1 MRPAWWAGLALL
13 LSSCAYAQSAEDLK
27 RELREKEAEIQRL
40 RERLRVLEQGADKPA
55 AASSPAPAAKP
66 AAAAAAATA
75 AADQDE
81 ARRGLERALVRE
93 GGLLLAPGSFEIE
106 PTFIYAHSSGSGLRR
121 DIYAP
126 GLTFRAGLPGRWQ
139 LDAELPY
146 VFESVGQGGAS
157 RRASGIGDFTLGL
170 SHQLLLERGSVPAV
184 IGGIAYRADTGRN
197 TAFESAAPVELG
209 SGFDAVLATV
219 TAVKRLAPLVVFGSY
234 TYTHQFAETRAG
246 LSVDPGA
253 THDLRLG
260 TILAASPSSSLRAVF
275 QQTFFD
281 STKLGGVA
289 VPGTSDQAALIELG
303 GTFVIN
309 GTTALDVAIGAG
321 LTRAAPDYRIS
332 IGLPMRF

>member
-13 LSSCAYAQSAEDLK
+13 LSSCAYAQSAEELK
-27 RELREKEAEIQRL
+27 RELREKEAEVERL
-40 RERLRVLEQGADKPA
+40 RERLRVLEQRADKPVSA
-55 AASSPAPAAKP
+55 ATPAP
-66 AAAAAAATA
+66 AAATA
-75 AADQDE
+75 AADADE

-93 GGLLLAPGSFEIE
+93 GGLLLAPGELEIE
-106 PTFIYAHSSGSGLRR
+106 PNFVYSHSSGSGFRR
-121 DIYAP
+121 DTYSP
-126 GLTFRAGLPGRWQ
+126 GLAVRVGLHRRWQ

-146 VFESVGQGGAS
+146 VFENVGQGGAS
-157 RRASGIGDFTLGL
+157 RHASGIGDFTLGL
-170 SHQLLLERGSVPAV
+170 SHQLLEERGSVPAV
-184 IGGIAYRADTGRN
+184 TGSIAYRADTGRN
-197 TAFESAAPVELG
+197 TVFESAAPVELG

-260 TILAASPSSSLRAVF
+260 TILAASPESSLRAVF

-289 VPGTSDQAALIELG
+289 VPGTSDHAALLELG
-303 GTFVIN
+303 GTFLIR

-332 IGLPMRF
+332 IALPMRF

>member
-55 AASSPAPAAKP
+55 AASTPAPAAKP
-66 AAAAAAATA
+66 AAAAATA

>member
-27 RELREKEAEIQRL
+27 RELREKEAEVERL
-40 RERLRVLEQGADKPA
+40 RERLRVLEQRADKPVSA
-55 AASSPAPAAKP
+55 ATPAP
-66 AAAAAAATA
+66 AAATA
-75 AADQDE
+75 AADADE

-93 GGLLLAPGSFEIE
+93 GGLLLAPGELEIE
-106 PTFIYAHSSGSGLRR
+106 PNFVYSHSSGSGFRR
-121 DIYAP
+121 DTYSP
-126 GLTFRAGLPGRWQ
+126 GLAVRVGLHRRWQ

-146 VFESVGQGGAS
+146 VFENVGQGGAS
-157 RRASGIGDFTLGL
+157 RHASGIGDFTLGL
-170 SHQLLLERGSVPAV
+170 SHQLLEERGSVPAV
-184 IGGIAYRADTGRN
+184 TGSIAYRADTGRN
-197 TAFESAAPVELG
+197 TVFESAAPVELG

-260 TILAASPSSSLRAVF
+260 TILAASPESSLRAVF

-289 VPGTSDQAALIELG
+289 VPGTSDHAALLELG
-303 GTFVIN
+303 GTFLIR

-332 IGLPMRF
+332 IALPMRF